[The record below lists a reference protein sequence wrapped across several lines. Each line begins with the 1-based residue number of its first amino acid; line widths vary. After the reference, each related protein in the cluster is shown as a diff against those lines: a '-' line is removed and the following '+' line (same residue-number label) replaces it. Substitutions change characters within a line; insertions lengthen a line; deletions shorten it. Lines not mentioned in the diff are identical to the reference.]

1 MVTLRIARRI
11 GALLMA
17 VVMLCAFTGE
27 LQTVS
32 AASRNE
38 LENQLSDLKKK
49 EKEIKKELADASS
62 DLSASQQRKNLLDSQ
77 IANAEQQISVLDNKI
92 GSLNAQMATASAGIA
107 AAEKT
112 IADREADILDTKE
125 KLNERLRAIMKTGN
139 LTTLQV
145 LMNTD
150 NYADYLIK
158 SKAIQLIAAN
168 DQAAIDELEAALVEL
183 HKKKQALEADKQKL
197 EQQKKDIESTRAE
210 STAKKNE
217 LDDLCA
223 DAQKEVNNLK
233 NTVAGYNSQLA
244 ATRKKIEQANAAIAA
259 LIQSTGSTGKYNQSM
274 MYWPIPTVRAYSS
287 VYGERWGRLHKGLD
301 IANGPIP
308 VYGENIVAAASG
320 TVIAVNSTSWYGT
333 GWSYGY
339 GYCIIIDHGRDA
351 KGRTISTLY
360 AHCSKVFVTKGQKVT
375 GGKTVIAQ
383 AGKSGDVTGPHL
395 HFEVRVNGTQV
406 DPLGTYVSP
415 KVN

>member
-1 MVTLRIARRI
+1 MKVTRIIRRMA
-11 GALLMA
+11 ALLMTVLLLF
-17 VVMLCAFTGE
+17 VVAGE
-27 LQTVS
+27 PHTVK
-32 AASRNE
+32 AATRNE
-38 LENQLSDLKKK
+38 LESQLSDLKQK
-49 EKEIKKELADASS
+49 EKELKKELAEASS

-77 IANAEQQISVLDNKI
+77 IANAEQQIGLLNSKISTLDK
-92 GSLNAQMATASAGIA
+92 QMAEASANIDTA
-107 AAEKT
+107 QKNIEEKET
-112 IADREADILDTKE
+112 SIFDTKD
-125 KLNERLRAIMKTGN
+125 KLNQRLRAIMKTGN
-139 LTTLQV
+139 QSSLQV
-145 LMNTD
+145 LMNTE
-150 NYADYLIK
+150 NYQDYLIK
-158 SKAIQLIAAN
+158 SKAVKLIAAH
-168 DQAAIDELEAALVEL
+168 DQAAIDDLEKALVEL
-183 HKKKQALEADKQKL
+183 QGQKKVLEDERQKL
-197 EQQKKDIESTRAE
+197 QQQKADIESARAE
-210 STAKKNE
+210 STAKKYE
-217 LDDLCA
+217 LNDLCA
-223 DAQKEVNNLK
+223 DAQREINNLK
-233 NTVAGYNSQLA
+233 NTVSGYNNQLEE
-244 ATRKKIEQANAAIAA
+244 TRKKIEKANAAIAA
-259 LIQSTGSTGKYNQSM
+259 LIQSSGSTGVYNQSM

-308 VYGENIVAAASG
+308 VYGENIVAAADG

-339 GYCIIIDHGRDA
+339 GYCIIIDHGRDT

>member
-1 MVTLRIARRI
+1 VK
-11 GALLMA
+11 
-17 VVMLCAFTGE
+17 
-27 LQTVS
+27 
-32 AASRNE
+32 AATRNE
-38 LENQLSDLKKK
+38 LESQLSDLKQK
-49 EKEIKKELADASS
+49 EKELKKELAEASS

-77 IANAEQQISVLDNKI
+77 IANAEQQIGLLNSKISTLDK
-92 GSLNAQMATASAGIA
+92 QMAEASANIDTA
-107 AAEKT
+107 QKNIEEKET
-112 IADREADILDTKE
+112 SIFDTKD
-125 KLNERLRAIMKTGN
+125 KLNQRLRAIMKTGN
-139 LTTLQV
+139 QSSLQV
-145 LMNTD
+145 LMNTE
-150 NYADYLIK
+150 NYQDYLIK
-158 SKAIQLIAAN
+158 SKAVKLIAAH
-168 DQAAIDELEAALVEL
+168 DQAAIDDLEKALVEL
-183 HKKKQALEADKQKL
+183 QGQKKVLEDERQKL
-197 EQQKKDIESTRAE
+197 QQQKADIESARAE
-210 STAKKNE
+210 STAKKYELNE
-217 LDDLCA
+217 LCA
-223 DAQKEVNNLK
+223 DAQREINNLK
-233 NTVAGYNSQLA
+233 NTVSGYNDQLEE
-244 ATRKKIEQANAAIAA
+244 TRKKIEKANAAIAA
-259 LIQSTGSTGKYNQSM
+259 LIQSSGSTGVYNQSM

-308 VYGENIVAAASG
+308 VYGENIVAAADG

-351 KGRTISTLY
+351 RGRTISTLY

>member
-1 MVTLRIARRI
+1 MKVTRIIRRMA
-11 GALLMA
+11 ALLMTVLLLF
-17 VVMLCAFTGE
+17 VVAGE
-27 LQTVS
+27 PHTVK
-32 AASRNE
+32 AATRNE
-38 LENQLSDLKKK
+38 LESQLSDLKQK
-49 EKEIKKELADASS
+49 EKELKKELAEASS

-77 IANAEQQISVLDNKI
+77 IANAEQQIGLLNSKISTLDK
-92 GSLNAQMATASAGIA
+92 QMAEASANIDTA
-107 AAEKT
+107 QKNIEEKET
-112 IADREADILDTKE
+112 SIFDTKD
-125 KLNERLRAIMKTGN
+125 KLNQRLRAIMKTGN
-139 LTTLQV
+139 QSSLQV
-145 LMNTD
+145 LMNTE
-150 NYADYLIK
+150 NYQDYLIK
-158 SKAIQLIAAN
+158 SKAVKLIAAH
-168 DQAAIDELEAALVEL
+168 DQAAIDDLEKALVEL
-183 HKKKQALEADKQKL
+183 QGQKKVLEDERQKL
-197 EQQKKDIESTRAE
+197 QQQKADIESARAE
-210 STAKKNE
+210 STAKKYELNE
-217 LDDLCA
+217 LCA
-223 DAQKEVNNLK
+223 DAQREINNLK
-233 NTVAGYNSQLA
+233 NTVSGYNDQLEE
-244 ATRKKIEQANAAIAA
+244 TRKKIEKANAAIAA
-259 LIQSTGSTGKYNQSM
+259 LIQSSGSTGVYNQSM

-308 VYGENIVAAASG
+308 VYGENIVAAADG

-351 KGRTISTLY
+351 RGRTISTLY